1 MRERA
6 LYRSAPSSNDVCRC
20 YGEWS
25 DDELYD
31 LTDDDFDDEPCTVC
45 GGRVVIVPAPVWQ
58 VEEED
63 DC

>member
-1 MRERA
+1 MRERT
-6 LYRSAPSSNDVCRC
+6 LYRSAPCSNHVCCC
-20 YGEWS
+20 YDEWS

-31 LTDDDFDDEPCTVC
+31 LTDDDFDDEPCMVC
-45 GGRVVIVPAPVWQ
+45 GGRVVRVPPPVWA